1 MLVNRVIF
9 GGFIFFVPLNRTAES
24 FLCGTLMSQSSLQNQ
39 CELFIQGSNP
49 QIYCHLI
56 CGYATALMALMPS
69 DRCPRSAAQV
79 RLHLV
84 TPCKTGT
91 WWLAAHSPQVMP
103 YENMHYSRCTLKN
116 LMPNVDIQYLA
127 APFERGV
134 KMNIMCLSGW
144 LSCVLCAIF
153 FFFLGPPSLMKCAA
167 EWCWDC
173 TDRDINIYSLHTWC
187 CFHT

>member
-1 MLVNRVIF
+1 
-9 GGFIFFVPLNRTAES
+9 
-24 FLCGTLMSQSSLQNQ
+24 MSQSSLQNQ

-49 QIYCHLI
+49 RLYRHLI
-56 CGYATALMALMPS
+56 CGYATALMAVMPA

-103 YENMHYSRCTLKN
+103 YESMHYSRCTLKN
-116 LMPNVDIQYLA
+116 LMPNVDIQYLPPLLNVA
-127 APFERGV
+127 WR
-134 KMNIMCLSGW
+134 W
-144 LSCVLCAIF
+144 TLCAYLDDCRVCFALF
-153 FFFLGPPSLMKCAA
+153 FIYLFFLGPPSLMKCAA

-173 TDRDINIYSLHTWC
+173 TDRDVNIYSLHTWC